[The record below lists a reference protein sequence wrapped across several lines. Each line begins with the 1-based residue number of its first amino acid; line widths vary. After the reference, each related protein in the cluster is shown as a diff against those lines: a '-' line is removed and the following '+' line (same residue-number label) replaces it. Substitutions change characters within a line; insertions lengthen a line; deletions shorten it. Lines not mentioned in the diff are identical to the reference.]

1 MTEWLLGWESVTPA
15 TRYGRL
21 RTTLLTQKSSNDSPA
36 GRLLVNDLIDH
47 TSVLSRT
54 SSWPRGHRICELGLH
69 TFFPY
74 RLLSP
79 SHLGGLILLGMH
91 CFPSVILVSAIGIVI
106 HTPTVCSAEEQRYR
120 MSFGRRLL
128 SISNSNRLTL
138 FGLWKLLSWF
148 FGLWS
153 HMVLMGTG
161 KEKWILSW
169 HDLWVNLSHSAIL
182 GEIYGERITEPW
194 IPPWSMPTWAY
205 HISWTYFTI
214 FQHSM
219 LLSFERC
226 TPFLL
231 PLKSL
236 WGSAEIA
243 TPWDLSW
250 TLQPGMCSSSLN
262 FQSANIQ
269 WNCCN

>member
-54 SSWPRGHRICELGLH
+54 SSWPRGHLWAWTSHLFLH
-69 TFFPY
+69 TDYSPPATLVAWFCWECTAFPT
-74 RLLSP
+74 
-79 SHLGGLILLGMH
+79 
-91 CFPSVILVSAIGIVI
+91 SVILVSAIGIVI

-205 HISWTYFTI
+205 QYF
-214 FQHSM
+214 
-219 LLSFERC
+219 
-226 TPFLL
+226 
-231 PLKSL
+231 
-236 WGSAEIA
+236 
-243 TPWDLSW
+243 
-250 TLQPGMCSSSLN
+250 LN
-262 FQSANIQ
+262 ILYDFPA
-269 WNCCN
+269 